1 MWIEEAKQLGAV
13 RYEHA
18 DVTRAFDLTRR
29 PDGVRHSGI
38 GINLGIRIGPDLD
51 KTVWRE
57 LREAYRAEDL
67 NDARSLLGKLQLSSS
82 LHHAFW
88 RALRLGWV
96 ELLDELQSQIDPSAS
111 DAIHLRF
118 ACLLGD
124 AKAVWLLLRL
134 INSNQDYAQSLV
146 LAGRSGNVA
155 TIQMMLDRADA
166 KDHGSQ
172 ALVQACRSGS
182 LDAVRLLLPKSS
194 SIVAA
199 IRALPLAAACGHLP
213 IVELLLEADLPDKQ
227 TMAAAASHC
236 ARASG
241 HPRVAEL
248 LARKSRSKFSLPP
261 CCSKPQRL
269 PLHLSSTNGARHP
282 SGSCPAGGK
291 SLAC

>member
-38 GINLGIRIGPDLD
+38 GIHLGIRIEPDLD
-51 KTVWRE
+51 HAVWRE
-57 LREAYRAEDL
+57 LRKAYRAKNL
-67 NDARSLLGKLQLSSS
+67 HDAKSLLGQLRLSSS

-96 ELLDELQSQIDPSAS
+96 ELVDDLQSQIDPSAS
-111 DAIHLRF
+111 YAIHLRF

-124 AKAVWLLLRL
+124 VRAVGLLLRL
-134 INSNQDYAQSLV
+134 IKSNQDYAQSLV

-155 TIQMMLDRADA
+155 IIQMMLDRADA
-166 KDHGSQ
+166 KAHGSQ

-213 IVELLLEADLPDKQ
+213 IVELLLEADLPDKA
-227 TMAAAASHC
+227 TMAEAASHC
-236 ARASG
+236 ARAGG
-241 HPRVAEL
+241 HPRVAEF
-248 LARKSRSKFSLPP
+248 LAAKSSAKSSSASSELRWGGQAASRSTA
-261 CCSKPQRL
+261 QV
-269 PLHLSSTNGARHP
+269 GV
-282 SGSCPAGGK
+282 GK
-291 SLAC
+291 GT